1 MLGILTDTMKT
12 TTTTTK
18 NKQTNK
24 NIQSTLVVLVLVL
37 QHCYTGFSLIRTCP
51 DCTKHSNSF
60 LKSED
65 SQAFLSKTKIQT
77 ETTKASHAHTDN
89 CIVALSVHIHN
100 LVIIILDSSITLMA
114 RRLSLEKKHKR
125 KAGTKKINTQQTKVK
140 LRRRPFPAPSLSRR
154 ATVKGPLKGNSVLSS

>member
-12 TTTTTK
+12 TTTK
-18 NKQTNK
+18 NPKQTNK
-24 NIQSTLVVLVLVL
+24 NIQSTLVVLVVVL
-37 QHCYTGFSLIRTCP
+37 QHCYTGFSFIRTCP
-51 DCTKHSNSF
+51 DCPKHSNSF

-65 SQAFLSKTKIQT
+65 SQVFLSKTKIQT

-114 RRLSLEKKHKR
+114 GWLSLE
-125 KAGTKKINTQQTKVK
+125 NTQQTKVK
-140 LRRRPFPAPSLSRR
+140 LRRRPFPALSLSRR
-154 ATVKGPLKGNSVLSS
+154 AKVKGPLKGNSVLSS

>member
-24 NIQSTLVVLVLVL
+24 NIQSTLVVLVVVL
-37 QHCYTGFSLIRTCP
+37 QHCYTGFSLSRTCP

-60 LKSED
+60 FKSED
-65 SQAFLSKTKIQT
+65 SQEFLSKTKIQT
-77 ETTKASHAHTDN
+77 ETTKASHAHTDK

-114 RRLSLEKKHKR
+114 GPLSLEKKHKR

-154 ATVKGPLKGNSVLSS
+154 AKVKGPLKGNSVLSS

>member
-12 TTTTTK
+12 TTK
-18 NKQTNK
+18 LKQTNK
-24 NIQSTLVVLVLVL
+24 NIQSTLVVLVVVL
-37 QHCYTGFSLIRTCP
+37 QHCYTGFSFIRTCP
-51 DCTKHSNSF
+51 DCTKHSF

-65 SQAFLSKTKIQT
+65 SQVFLSKTKIQT
-77 ETTKASHAHTDN
+77 ETKKASHAHTDN

-154 ATVKGPLKGNSVLSS
+154 AKVKGPLKGNSVLSS